1 MIINEIY
8 RGIINSVFSLN
19 FPLTKYDTHNNIKG
33 LFEERRVEYSLG
45 NNEIWIRER
54 YHFYLFL
61 SFSPNNPYTTSC
73 VHGLSL
79 RITEQLRER
88 VAPADTRAAIKGVKA
103 FYRIARHA
111 RMLITL
117 MNIYSIAA
125 CNLSQA
131 ASQRAAV
138 A

>member
-1 MIINEIY
+1 VI
-8 RGIINSVFSLN
+8 LN
-19 FPLTKYDTHNNIKG
+19 
-33 LFEERRVEYSLG
+33 
-45 NNEIWIRER
+45 
-54 YHFYLFL
+54 FYLFL
-61 SFSPNNPYTTSC
+61 RAFHQITPIQRVVYTACHYRLQSSC
-73 VHGLSL
+73 EKESL
-79 RITEQLRER
+79 
-88 VAPADTRAAIKGVKA
+88 ANTRAAIKGVKA